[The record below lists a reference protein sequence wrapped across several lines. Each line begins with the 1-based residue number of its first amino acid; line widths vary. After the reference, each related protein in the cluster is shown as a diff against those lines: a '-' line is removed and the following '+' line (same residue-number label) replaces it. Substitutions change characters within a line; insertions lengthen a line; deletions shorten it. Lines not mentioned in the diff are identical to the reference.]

1 MALLAAFGRLM
12 HYVHPEI
19 SHRLG
24 SLLFSI
30 PLPSCRCERWWSIG
44 GVRVCGPVGVA
55 AGLDKSGLYARF
67 LSSFCPGF
75 LVVGSTLPRARR
87 GNKPPRVARVWPYS
101 MVNAMG
107 LNSPG
112 IARVVSR
119 LSGLDYPIFISV
131 AGFSA
136 SDFAAQL
143 AYLERY
149 FRPDAVEL
157 NISSPTYRG
166 FWRDVPTLGGTR
178 LPVFVKVGPSVDLRL
193 VVRHVREVGWGLVV
207 TNTLPVDDRRL
218 STGRG
223 GLSGLLLYRYG
234 VKLLERARRLA
245 GGEVPII
252 YSGGLYTCAQ
262 LREVLKLAD
271 AAEVLTSVLYYTP
284 YILTLLNRCGGTLR

>member
-1 MALLAAFGRLM
+1 MALLTAVGRLM

-19 SHRLG
+19 SYRLG

-30 PLPSCRCERWWSIG
+30 PLSSCRCERRWRVG

-55 AGLDKSGLYARF
+55 AGLDKSGLYAKF
-67 LSSFCPGF
+67 LSFFCPGF

-87 GNKPPRVARVWPYS
+87 GNKPPRVARVRPYS

-112 IARVVSR
+112 IARVMSR
-119 LSGLDYPIFISV
+119 LSRLDYPIFISV

-136 SDFAAQL
+136 SEFAAQL

-149 FRPDAVEL
+149 FKPDAVEV

-166 FWRDVPTLGGTR
+166 FWRDVPMPGEIR
-178 LPVFVKVGPSVDLRL
+178 LPVFVKVGPSVDLKP
-193 VVRHVREVGWGLVV
+193 VVKHVREMGWGLVV

-234 VKLLERARRLA
+234 LKLLERARRLA

-271 AAEVLTSVLYYTP
+271 AAEVLTSILYYTP
-284 YILTLLNRCGGTLR
+284 YILTLLNRCDGTQR